1 MSTMYR
7 INMFERFLLQVVNS
21 ILRNSVNRVV
31 TLHAVSLNKKL
42 IVQEMNGKR
51 IYIDMC
57 MSRDVEL
64 NRNFFYLK
72 YRYSHLI

>member
-1 MSTMYR
+1 MSTKYR

-31 TLHAVSLNKKL
+31 ILHAVSLNKKL

-51 IYIDMC
+51 IFIDVC

-64 NRNFFYLK
+64 NRNIFLSK
-72 YRYSHLI
+72 V